1 VLIVLLG
8 FFYYK
13 TVASYFSLVSIGL
26 IAFVAVSQFAPI
38 ILGGIFWKG
47 ATKTGA
53 LVGLISGFTIWL
65 FSLIL
70 PSLLTD
76 TSGQYINIFIAGFF
90 DFFAHFK
97 IQGFDDISNTAFWS
111 IVINSLLYFVIS
123 MYTELTPSEAKQALL
138 FVDVFKY
145 STKEGQ
151 SVLWK
156 GKARNEHLIE
166 LLVSFIGSMQAKEEL
181 EDFARKNNID
191 LKDVTADPKLVSY
204 VENTISSIIGTSTA
218 RMLVASITKE
228 EVVSIDEILEV
239 LKRSQKIVE
248 DNQELKIKT
257 QQLEKLSKELR
268 NTNEKLQKSDTI
280 KNEFLTTVT
289 HEIRTPLTSIKALTE
304 IIYDNE
310 DLGFDQKK
318 IFLNTII
325 DETDR
330 LSRLVNQVLDLEK
343 YESGKHKLLK
353 KNIDI
358 PNLIDTVFL
367 RMEELAKERNVKLKS
382 FIHKEIKDFK
392 ADEDK
397 LIQLLINLL
406 SNAIKFSRPEKG
418 WVLLTVDTS
427 KNNVIFTVEDNGVG
441 IPQEMQ
447 SRIFEKFYQADNQD
461 SIKEKGSGLGLSI
474 SKKIVEIHKGNVKL
488 ESMPDKGTKVMVGF
502 PY

>member
-1 VLIVLLG
+1 
-8 FFYYK
+8 
-13 TVASYFSLVSIGL
+13 
-26 IAFVAVSQFAPI
+26 
-38 ILGGIFWKG
+38 
-47 ATKTGA
+47 
-53 LVGLISGFTIWL
+53 
-65 FSLIL
+65 
-70 PSLLTD
+70 
-76 TSGQYINIFIAGFF
+76 
-90 DFFAHFK
+90 
-97 IQGFDDISNTAFWS
+97 
-111 IVINSLLYFVIS
+111 
-123 MYTELTPSEAKQALL
+123 
-138 FVDVFKY
+138 
-145 STKEGQ
+145 
-151 SVLWK
+151 
-156 GKARNEHLIE
+156 
-166 LLVSFIGSMQAKEEL
+166 
-181 EDFARKNNID
+181 
-191 LKDVTADPKLVSY
+191 
-204 VENTISSIIGTSTA
+204 
-218 RMLVASITKE
+218 
-228 EVVSIDEILEV
+228 LEV